1 MPNRNRKFLSLQMIL
16 FELRNVTGNP
26 YVHIFGIGM
35 PILMTFVIIRAIT
48 TEITDQALLT
58 EAATSVFLG
67 MGAIMPMAVIL
78 MGYAS
83 TRATEMEKGIPERM
97 ELFGISSNITLCN
110 RAAAEVF
117 FMIITFV
124 IYFVYGY
131 VVLPLEAPVL
141 SGALIY
147 ILCILLLSVILFCIA
162 HSIASLLKK
171 FGLVYL
177 VTMMLYFVLMIFSGM
192 MGMTY
197 ENMPVG
203 MQAVS
208 KLLPTSYINKD
219 FYTIWIGESY
229 RYAAMIQSYLFW
241 IALAG
246 ILLLVSRKK
255 KPGRTVTAV
264 PLQKYRK

>member
-1 MPNRNRKFLSLQMIL
+1 
-16 FELRNVTGNP
+16 
-26 YVHIFGIGM
+26 
-35 PILMTFVIIRAIT
+35 MTFVIIRAIT
-48 TEITDQALLT
+48 TEIT
-58 EAATSVFLG
+58 
-67 MGAIMPMAVIL
+67 
-78 MGYAS
+78 
-83 TRATEMEKGIPERM
+83 
-97 ELFGISSNITLCN
+97 
-110 RAAAEVF
+110 
-117 FMIITFV
+117 
-124 IYFVYGY
+124 
-131 VVLPLEAPVL
+131 
-141 SGALIY
+141 
-147 ILCILLLSVILFCIA
+147 
-162 HSIASLLKK
+162 
-171 FGLVYL
+171 LVYL

-197 ENMPVG
+197 ENMPCG

-229 RYAAMIQSYLFW
+229 RYAAMIQSYLFR